1 METSDNLEH
10 WKKMWLLSVQ
20 MKMEDQT
27 RNKLRQD
34 THLQNPQCM
43 QKLEAIVETAV
54 KLAFKVHLKNV

>member
-1 METSDNLEH
+1 
-10 WKKMWLLSVQ
+10 MWLLSVQ

-54 KLAFKVHLKNV
+54 KLAFKIHLKNV